1 MDRSSELPSPRSTF
15 HYGAIFILMFVL
27 MGAGGIGLVF
37 VRVKPVPCVAG
48 AVLIA
53 RSVPGV
59 LVEEHSF
66 GDLDTYA
73 QYVNTQAAILT
84 SKPLLRRVAD
94 ELAGRNLALF
104 QNSGSAGSAEAHPQ
118 DVGALLEQAVD
129 NGSIQA
135 VRIPNTELVE
145 VSMCSNDLEGAK
157 QVVNSLM
164 QHFQMLSGMKAVERS
179 NTSARWLA
187 DQRERLAQKILQ
199 EREQIRSLSEAYE
212 SNADHVR
219 SALEQR
225 LNDSLM
231 DAWVALEQQQFTL
244 EQDIEFLS
252 EEETPTDVA
261 DSMAYVEQGL
271 RDDPQLEAFAH
282 QLATLQVELLE
293 AQVDDP
299 SEAEVIRRKVA
310 LLVEKQESRRQAL
323 KSELEAEF
331 EAMANKRRSNQL
343 EVARA
348 QLERVNA
355 RQKALREKLSA
366 QDATNRD
373 TTPAASDIDNLR
385 RRLQVDEEFLG
396 KIDRRIGEIE
406 IERYEPPRVAPAY
419 PARLAGA
426 TDRRGPLAGIAVL
439 VAALISA
446 ILTVFYGAITS
457 RKAT

>member
-1 MDRSSELPSPRSTF
+1 MPTT
-15 HYGAIFILMFVL
+15 
-27 MGAGGIGLVF
+27 
-37 VRVKPVPCVAG
+37 CV
-48 AVLIA
+48 
-53 RSVPGV
+53 
-59 LVEEHSF
+59 
-66 GDLDTYA
+66 
-73 QYVNTQAAILT
+73 
-84 SKPLLRRVAD
+84 
-94 ELAGRNLALF
+94 
-104 QNSGSAGSAEAHPQ
+104 
-118 DVGALLEQAVD
+118 
-129 NGSIQA
+129 
-135 VRIPNTELVE
+135 
-145 VSMCSNDLEGAK
+145 
-157 QVVNSLM
+157 
-164 QHFQMLSGMKAVERS
+164 
-179 NTSARWLA
+179 
-187 DQRERLAQKILQ
+187 
-199 EREQIRSLSEAYE
+199 
-212 SNADHVR
+212 

-299 SEAEVIRRKVA
+299 NEAEVIRRKVA

-366 QDATNRD
+366 RTRQIAIPHRPLPILTISDADSKWTRSFSERSTVALARLRSSVTNRHGSRRPIRPVW
-373 TTPAASDIDNLR
+373 PA
-385 RRLQVDEEFLG
+385 
-396 KIDRRIGEIE
+396 
-406 IERYEPPRVAPAY
+406 PP
-419 PARLAGA
+419 
-426 TDRRGPLAGIAVL
+426 I
-439 VAALISA
+439 VAARWLE
-446 ILTVFYGAITS
+446 S
-457 RKAT
+457 RCWLRP